1 MNSLN
6 SILLEGKLDR
16 APETKKTP
24 KGATICTFTVKSVRW
39 IKDPNGKQDPEYSYF
54 EVEAWAALADR
65 CAHELT
71 EGRGVRVVGRLK
83 QNLTFHED
91 GTKTEK
97 VVIVAEHVDFKPVLR
112 SAPEGQDRES
122 YTDDQDRESYSD

>member
-6 SILLEGKLDR
+6 SILLDGELDR
-16 APETKKTP
+16 VPELKKAHNGTK
-24 KGATICTFTVKSVRW
+24 ICTFTVKSVRW
-39 IKDPNGKQDPEYSYF
+39 IQDPNGKLDPEYSYF
-54 EVEAWAALADR
+54 EVESWAALADR
-65 CAHELT
+65 CAYELT
-71 EGRGVRVVGRLK
+71 EGRGIRVVGRLK

-97 VVIVAEHVDFKPVLR
+97 VIIIAEHVDFKPVL
-112 SAPEGQDRES
+112 STVPEGQDRES